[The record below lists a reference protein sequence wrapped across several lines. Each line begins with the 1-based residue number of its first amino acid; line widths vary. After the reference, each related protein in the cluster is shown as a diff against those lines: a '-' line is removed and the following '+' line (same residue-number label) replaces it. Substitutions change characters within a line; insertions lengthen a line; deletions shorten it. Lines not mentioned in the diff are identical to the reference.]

1 MKTDMK
7 NMSRPLRNM
16 KSLAS
21 AVAIATWIITPF
33 AHAEG
38 LPPGV
43 VAIVNGTQITEVQ
56 LDRAVAQSGVAANP
70 NVVLAIKQQLVAREL
85 FRQQAAKNP
94 AYEKLPAVKQ
104 AVQDA
109 HDAAITQAWLK
120 DHIKPAPVTDEQV
133 KARYD
138 GIVSSLGDK
147 EYKPRVIQ
155 VGDDVTATQ
164 VITQLKQGGDFAKLA
179 QQYSTAPNKA
189 RGGEMDWVSFKVPVE
204 EGKTQ
209 NLPLP
214 LAREISTLQPGAI
227 SAAPVEAGGQRYIVK
242 LDAMRPTQVP
252 AYDTVK
258 PAIKQALETAE
269 LERATVQ
276 VVGGLLKTAKVVQ

>member
-1 MKTDMK
+1 
-7 NMSRPLRNM
+7 MS
-16 KSLAS
+16 KSIRTFALTTLAFGVVTTSS
-21 AVAIATWIITPF
+21 AWADA
-33 AHAEG
+33 
-38 LPPGV
+38 LPSGV
-43 VAIVNGTQITEVQ
+43 VAIVNGTQITQAQ
-56 LDRAVAQSGVAANP
+56 LDRALAQTGVTANP
-70 NVVLAIKQQLVAREL
+70 NVAQALKQQLIAREL

-94 AYEKLPAVKQ
+94 SYEKLPTVKQ
-104 AVQDA
+104 AVQEA

-120 DHIKPAPVTDEQV
+120 DNIKPAPVSDEQV

-138 GIVSSLGDK
+138 AIVSSLGDK
-147 EYKPRVIQ
+147 EYKARVIQ

-164 VITQLKQGGDFAKLA
+164 AITQLKQGADFAKLA

-189 RGGEMDWVSFKVPVE
+189 RGGELDWASFKVPVE

-209 NLPLP
+209 NLPLAV
-214 LAREISTLQPGAI
+214 AREIAALPAGGV

-242 LDAMRPTQVP
+242 VDAVRPTQVP
-252 AYDTVK
+252 AFDTVK

-276 VVGGLLKTAKVVQ
+276 VVGALLKQAKVTQ

>member
-1 MKTDMK
+1 
-7 NMSRPLRNM
+7 MS
-16 KSLAS
+16 KSIRTFALTTLAFGVVTTSS
-21 AVAIATWIITPF
+21 AWADA
-33 AHAEG
+33 
-38 LPPGV
+38 LPSGV
-43 VAIVNGTQITEVQ
+43 VAIVNGTQITQAQ
-56 LDRAVAQSGVAANP
+56 LDRALAQTGVTANP
-70 NVVLAIKQQLVAREL
+70 NVAQALKQQLIAREL

-94 AYEKLPAVKQ
+94 SYEKLPTVKQ
-104 AVQDA
+104 AVQEA

-120 DHIKPAPVTDEQV
+120 DNIKPAPVSDEQV

-138 GIVSSLGDK
+138 AIVSSLGDK
-147 EYKPRVIQ
+147 EYKARVIQ

-164 VITQLKQGGDFAKLA
+164 VITQLKQGTDFAKLA

-189 RGGEMDWVSFKVPVE
+189 RGGELDWASFKVPVE

-209 NLPLP
+209 NLPLA
-214 LAREISTLQPGAI
+214 LAREIAALPAGGA

-242 LDAMRPTQVP
+242 VDAVRPTQVP
-252 AYDTVK
+252 AFDTVK

-276 VVGGLLKTAKVVQ
+276 VIGALLKQAKVTQ

>member
-1 MKTDMK
+1 MLLTT
-7 NMSRPLRNM
+7 
-16 KSLAS
+16 S
-21 AVAIATWIITPF
+21 AAWADALPAGVIAT
-33 AHAEG
+33 
-38 LPPGV
+38 
-43 VAIVNGTQITEVQ
+43 VNGTQITQAQ

-70 NVVLAIKQQLVAREL
+70 NVVLALKQQLVAREL

-94 AYEKLPAVKQ
+94 AYEKSPAVKQ
-104 AVQDA
+104 AVQEA

-120 DHIKPAPVTDEQV
+120 DNIKPAPVTDELV

-138 GIVSSLGDK
+138 AIVSSLGDK
-147 EYKPRVIQ
+147 EYKARVIQ
-155 VGDDVTATQ
+155 VGDDVTAMQ
-164 VITQLKQGGDFAKLA
+164 VVNLLKQGGDFAKLA

-189 RGGEMDWVSFKVPVE
+189 RGGELDWVSFKVPVE

-214 LAREISTLQPGAI
+214 VAREISTLQPGAI
-227 SAAPVEAGGQRYIVK
+227 SAAAVEAGSQRYIVK

-252 AYDTVK
+252 AYDAVK
-258 PAIKQALETAE
+258 PSIKQALETAE